1 MKLAV
6 LFTVVL
12 AACACGKKPET
23 TGTGNGTGTGTG
35 TGNPA
40 DCEGAR
46 GNVEKLYR
54 ADAEA
59 EKAAAK
65 DPSKVNVEEMV
76 ADNTT
81 MVMNDCAAQ
90 PGRVAAC
97 AGAAKTVAELEDSC
111 LIPLDE
117 EGTEGEQLLPSQP

>member
-6 LFTVVL
+6 LLGVVL
-12 AACACGKKPET
+12 VACACGKKPET

-35 TGNPA
+35 TAA

-46 GNVEKLYR
+46 GNVEALYR
-54 ADAEA
+54 AEAEA

-65 DPSKVNVEEMV
+65 DPSKVDVDEMV

-81 MVMNDCAAQ
+81 MVMNDCAVQ
-90 PGRVAAC
+90 PGKVAAC
-97 AGAAKTVAELEDSC
+97 AAGAKTVAELEDRC

-117 EGTEGEQLLPSQP
+117 EGTEGEQLLPSRP